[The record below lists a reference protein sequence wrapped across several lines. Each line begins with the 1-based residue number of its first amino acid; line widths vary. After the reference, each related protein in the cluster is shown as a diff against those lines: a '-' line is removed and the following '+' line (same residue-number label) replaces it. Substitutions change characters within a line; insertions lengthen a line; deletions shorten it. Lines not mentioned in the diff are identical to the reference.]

1 MNQCIVTIHRP
12 LHDSASMSCTMCL
25 ASDIVVMAIAAAT
38 SENDSNVAGMGY
50 QDLENG
56 RAGGR
61 SKTLPIEM
69 ILNEYPNPN
78 TRSPNDVPSPDTG
91 LLAAPGLEIT
101 FGENTSKS
109 SSVVFCRIC
118 HEGENSGERLIS
130 PCRCRG
136 SVGLVHRTCI
146 EKWLTMVNIDSC
158 EICKQKYSVMRH
170 PRLDH
175 SVSGYANLLSERTAE
190 TWWVMVYVLSF

>member
-1 MNQCIVTIHRP
+1 
-12 LHDSASMSCTMCL
+12 
-25 ASDIVVMAIAAAT
+25 MAIAAAT
-38 SENDSNVAGMGY
+38 SENDSTCVGGMGHRH

-56 RAGGR
+56 RVGGK

-69 ILNEYPNPN
+69 IPNEHPN
-78 TRSPNDVPSPDTG
+78 TRSPNNVPIPD
-91 LLAAPGLEIT
+91 IT

-170 PRLDH
+170 PRPFSRWLCEPVVGDDRGNLVGDGVCFILLTPLAVI
-175 SVSGYANLLSERTAE
+175 SAYLCASGAAFYFKVSLCQ
-190 TWWVMVYVLSF
+190 